1 MTLGLHT
8 YSLNLHG
15 IGQAWAG
22 FKLIG
27 TAVGE
32 GDIDMRGAR
41 CRGGCGQTQHPLLPG
56 GVGDR
61 IAGQRVNS

>member
-1 MTLGLHT
+1 MKLGLHT
-8 YSLNLHG
+8 YRLNLHG

-32 GDIDMRGAR
+32 GDIDMRS
-41 CRGGCGQTQHPLLPG
+41 LPRWIRSNAASATAG
-56 GVGDR
+56 RRWGSDR
-61 IAGQRVNS
+61 RPTRE